1 MKGIL
6 KCKRF
11 NLRKEHNVLGETKK
25 MLEHLFCFMGKGR
38 MNKSGLILLTK
49 AFCISTINTNDTKLI
64 CRNDRGENM
73 VISIR
78 DGSDIPI
85 YQQIR
90 NQIVLGI
97 SDGRLQ
103 PGEQLPTVR
112 ALAEEIG
119 INTMTVSKAYQ
130 ILKAEGY
137 IITDR
142 RSGARVQSAFR
153 RQGEMTAEN
162 KELLKK
168 IISEAKISGMSWEA
182 FFQVCERYYRE
193 GNVADD

>member
-1 MKGIL
+1 MI
-6 KCKRF
+6 
-11 NLRKEHNVLGETKK
+11 
-25 MLEHLFCFMGKGR
+25 
-38 MNKSGLILLTK
+38 
-49 AFCISTINTNDTKLI
+49 
-64 CRNDRGENM
+64 
-73 VISIR
+73 ISIR

-90 NQIVLGI
+90 NQIVQGI

-130 ILKAEGY
+130 ILKSEGY
-137 IITDR
+137 IMTDR
-142 RSGARVQSAFR
+142 RSGARIRNTFHR
-153 RQGEMTAEN
+153 HEELTMEN

-168 IISEAKISGMSWEA
+168 IISEAKISGMSWED
-182 FFQVCERYYRE
+182 FQTQCRQIYAE
-193 GNVADD
+193 GNIEDM

>member
-1 MKGIL
+1 
-6 KCKRF
+6 
-11 NLRKEHNVLGETKK
+11 
-25 MLEHLFCFMGKGR
+25 
-38 MNKSGLILLTK
+38 
-49 AFCISTINTNDTKLI
+49 
-64 CRNDRGENM
+64 M

-137 IITDR
+137 IVTDR
-142 RSGARVQSAFR
+142 RSGARVRNSFV
-153 RQGEMTAEN
+153 RQGELTEEN
-162 KELLKK
+162 KELLRK
-168 IISEAKISGMSWEA
+168 IISEAKISGISWEA
-182 FFQVCERYYRE
+182 FCEECECYYKE
-193 GNVADD
+193 GNAADY